1 MTAPT
6 TLAASVFRRLYRD
19 SVALL
24 ALASKL
30 QQREHIVR
38 AGVVMATPAN
48 LRLLAE
54 SDMLPDGV
62 AAGPDDLLIAVK
74 GGDAG
79 AVQDALAFASTALS
93 STDTGS
99 SEVSEQRP
107 RTIVEG
113 IADRPGA
120 TVATVSVPGT
130 YAAIV
135 AEQALRRGL
144 HVLCFSDNVPVEDEV
159 RLKALA
165 AQRRLLMMGPDCGTA
180 VLDGVPLGFANVLRP
195 GPVGIVAASGTG
207 AQEVSCLLDR
217 AGVGNAALIGVGG
230 RDLTAAVGGVMT
242 ELALDLLAA
251 DRSAEVVVVVSK
263 PPAPAVAERLLT
275 RLGKLA
281 ADGTPVVA
289 CLLGMDDADGSV
301 AVRGTLEGAAIEAAR
316 LVGVTLAPADPEPTA
331 VPTPAAAPSGR
342 VLGLYTG
349 GTLAGEAK
357 VLLGRAGLPAEVL
370 DLGDDEYTAGRP
382 HPMIDPAAR
391 AARIVQAAADPTVG
405 VLLLD
410 VVLGHGAH
418 PDPAGPV
425 AAAVRE
431 ARAAAGRP
439 LAFVASV
446 CGTAADPQGFD
457 AQARTLRAAGVLL
470 AGSNAAA
477 TRLAIRLA
485 GSADADADA
494 DADAEGGH
502 P

>member
-1 MTAPT
+1 MTAT
-6 TLAASVFRRLYRD
+6 LTLAASVFPRLYRD

-48 LRLLAE
+48 LCLLAE

-62 AAGPDDLLIAVK
+62 IAGADDLLITVK
-74 GGDAG
+74 GGDSG
-79 AVQDALAFASTALS
+79 AVEDALAFAATALS
-93 STDTGS
+93 STDAGS
-99 SEVSEQRP
+99 SRESEQRP
-107 RTIVEG
+107 QTIGEG
-113 IADRPGA
+113 VADRLGA
-120 TVATVSVPGT
+120 TVVTVSVPGT
-130 YAAIV
+130 YGAIV

-144 HVLCFSDNVPVEDEV
+144 HVMCFSDNVPVEDEV

-165 AQRRLLMMGPDCGTA
+165 VRRRLLMMGPDCGTA

-217 AGVGNAALIGVGG
+217 AGVGIAALIGVGG
-230 RDLTAAVGGVMT
+230 RDLSVPVGGVMT
-242 ELALDLLAA
+242 ELALDLLVA
-251 DRSAEVVVVVSK
+251 DGSAEVIVVVSK
-263 PPAPAVAERLLT
+263 PPAPAVAERLLAH
-275 RLGKLA
+275 LGKLA

-289 CLLGMDDADGSV
+289 CLLGLDDADDPV

-316 LVGVTLAPADPEPTA
+316 LAGFTLAPA
-331 VPTPAAAPSGR
+331 AAEQAGTGPGGR
-342 VLGLYTG
+342 VAGLYTG

-357 VLLGRAGLPAEVL
+357 VLLGRAGLAAEVI
-370 DLGDDEYTAGRP
+370 DLGDDQYTAGRP
-382 HPMIDPAAR
+382 HPMIDPGAR
-391 AARIVQAAADPTVG
+391 AARVVQAAADSTVG
-405 VLLLD
+405 VVLLD
-410 VVLGHGAH
+410 VVLGYGAH
-418 PDPAGPV
+418 PDPAGAV

-439 LAFVASV
+439 IAFVASI

-457 AQARTLRAAGVLL
+457 AQARMLREAGVLL

-477 TRLAIRLA
+477 ARLAIRLA
-485 GSADADADA
+485 GGADT
-494 DADAEGGH
+494 EGGR

>member
-1 MTAPT
+1 MTATT
-6 TLAASVFRRLYRD
+6 TLAASVFPRLYRD

-48 LRLLAE
+48 LRLLAD
-54 SDMLPDGV
+54 SGMLPDGV
-62 AAGPDDLLIAVK
+62 AAGPDDLLISVR
-74 GGDAG
+74 GGDRG
-79 AVQDALAFASTALS
+79 AVEDALLFASTALS
-93 STDTGS
+93 SSDTGS
-99 SEVSEQRP
+99 SEVAERRP
-107 RTIVEG
+107 QTIAEG
-113 IADRPGA
+113 VAERPGA
-120 TVATVSVPGT
+120 TVVTVSVPGP
-130 YAAIV
+130 YAAVV
-135 AEQALRRGL
+135 AEQALRRGR
-144 HVLCFSDNVPVEDEV
+144 HVMCFSDNVPVEDEV
-159 RLKALA
+159 RLKTLA

-242 ELALDLLAA
+242 ELALDLVAA
-251 DRSAEVVVVVSK
+251 SRSTEVIVVVSK
-263 PPAPAVAERLLT
+263 PPAPAVAERLVS
-275 RLGKLA
+275 RLEKLA

-289 CLLGMDDADGSV
+289 CLLGMDDADGPV

-316 LVGVTLAPADPEPTA
+316 LVGVTLEPARAEPPGDA
-331 VPTPAAAPSGR
+331 GPAGR

-349 GTLAGEAK
+349 GTLAAEAK
-357 VLLGRAGLPAEVL
+357 VLFDRAGRTTEVI
-370 DLGDDEYTAGRP
+370 DLGDDRYTAGRP

-391 AARIVQAAADPTVG
+391 TARIVQAAADPTVG
-405 VLLLD
+405 VVLLD

-418 PDPAGPV
+418 ADPAGAV
-425 AAAVRE
+425 ATAVRE
-431 ARAAAGRP
+431 ARAAADRP
-439 LAFVASV
+439 MAFVASV

-457 AQARTLRAAGVLL
+457 AQARSLGEAGVLL

-477 TRLAIRLA
+477 ARLAIRLA
-485 GSADADADA
+485 GGT
-494 DADAEGGH
+494 DAEGGH

>member
-1 MTAPT
+1 MTAT
-6 TLAASVFRRLYRD
+6 MTLAASVFPRLYRD

-38 AGVVMATPAN
+38 TGVVMATPAN

-62 AAGPDDLLIAVK
+62 QAGPDDLLITVK
-74 GGDAG
+74 GGDPG
-79 AVQDALAFASTALS
+79 AVEDALVFAATALS
-93 STDTGS
+93 STDAGS

-107 RTIVEG
+107 QTIVEG

-144 HVLCFSDNVPVEDEV
+144 HVMCFSDNVPVEDEV

-230 RDLTAAVGGVMT
+230 RDLSAAVGGVMT

-251 DRSAEVVVVVSK
+251 DRSAEVIVVVSK
-263 PPAPAVAERLLT
+263 PPAPAVAERLLG
-275 RLGKLA
+275 RLGKIA

-289 CLLGMDDADGSV
+289 CLLGLDDADEPV

-316 LVGVTLAPADPEPTA
+316 LAGVPLAPADAEATA
-331 VPTPAAAPSGR
+331 GAGPAGR

-357 VLLGRAGLPAEVL
+357 VLLDRAGLPAEMI
-370 DLGDDEYTAGRP
+370 DLGDDQYTAGRP

-391 AARIVQAAADPTVG
+391 AARIEQAAADPTVG
-405 VLLLD
+405 VVLLD

-431 ARAAAGRP
+431 ARAAADRP
-439 LAFVASV
+439 IAFVASI

-457 AQARTLRAAGVLL
+457 AQAGTLREAGVLL

-477 TRLAIRLA
+477 ARLAIRLA
-485 GSADADADA
+485 GRAA
-494 DADAEGGH
+494 AEGGR

>member
-1 MTAPT
+1 MTAT
-6 TLAASVFRRLYRD
+6 VTLDASVFPRLYRD

-54 SDMLPDGV
+54 SEMLPDGV
-62 AAGPDDLLIAVK
+62 VAGPDDLLITVK
-74 GGDAG
+74 GGDPG
-79 AVQDALAFASTALS
+79 AVEDALAFATTALTS
-93 STDTGS
+93 SDAGS

-107 RTIVEG
+107 QTIVEG
-113 IADRPGA
+113 LADRPGA
-120 TVATVSVPGT
+120 TVVTVSVPGT

-144 HVLCFSDNVPVEDEV
+144 HVMCFSDNVPVEDEV

-165 AQRRLLMMGPDCGTA
+165 VRRRLLMMGPDCGTA

-230 RDLTAAVGGVMT
+230 RDLSSAVGGVMT
-242 ELALDLLAA
+242 ELALDLLVA
-251 DRSAEVVVVVSK
+251 DRSAEVIVVVSK
-263 PPAPAVAERLLT
+263 PPAPAVAERLLA
-275 RLGKLA
+275 RLGKIA
-281 ADGTPVVA
+281 SDGTPVVA
-289 CLLGMDDADGSV
+289 CLLGVDDADGPV

-316 LVGVTLAPADPEPTA
+316 LAGVTLPPAVAEPGTGSGTA
-331 VPTPAAAPSGR
+331 GR

-357 VLLGRAGLPAEVL
+357 VLLGRAGLAAEVI
-370 DLGDDEYTAGRP
+370 DLGDDQYTAGRP
-382 HPMIDPAAR
+382 HPMIDPDAR

-405 VLLLD
+405 VVLLD

-418 PDPAGPV
+418 PDPAGAV
-425 AAAVRE
+425 ADAVRE
-431 ARAAAGRP
+431 ARRP
-439 LAFVASV
+439 VTFVASI

-477 TRLAIRLA
+477 ARLAIRLA
-485 GSADADADA
+485 QT
-494 DADAEGGH
+494 EGGRS
-502 P
+502 

>member
-1 MTAPT
+1 MTATT
-6 TLAASVFRRLYRD
+6 TLAASVFPRLYRD

-54 SDMLPDGV
+54 SDMLPDRV
-62 AAGPDDLLIAVK
+62 AAGPDDLLITVK
-74 GGDAG
+74 GGDPG
-79 AVQDALAFASTALS
+79 AVEDALAFASTALS
-93 STDTGS
+93 STDAGS
-99 SEVSEQRP
+99 SEVTEQNP

-144 HVLCFSDNVPVEDEV
+144 HVMCFSDNVPIEDEV
-159 RLKALA
+159 RLKTLA

-251 DRSAEVVVVVSK
+251 DRSTEVIVVVSK
-263 PPAPAVAERLLT
+263 PPAPAVAERLVS
-275 RLGKLA
+275 RLEKIA

-289 CLLGMDDADGSV
+289 CLLGMDDADGPV

-316 LVGVTLAPADPEPTA
+316 LVGVTLEPARAEPPADAEPA
-331 VPTPAAAPSGR
+331 GR

-349 GTLAGEAK
+349 GTLAAEAK
-357 VLLGRAGLPAEVL
+357 VLFDRAGRTAEVI
-370 DLGDDEYTAGRP
+370 DLGDDRYTAGRP

-405 VLLLD
+405 VVLLD

-418 PDPAGPV
+418 ADPAGAV
-425 AAAVRE
+425 VTAVRE
-431 ARAAAGRP
+431 ARAAADRP
-439 LAFVASV
+439 MAFVASV

-457 AQARTLRAAGVLL
+457 AQARTLGEAGVLL

-477 TRLAIRLA
+477 ARLAIRLA
-485 GSADADADA
+485 GGT
-494 DADAEGGH
+494 DAEGGH